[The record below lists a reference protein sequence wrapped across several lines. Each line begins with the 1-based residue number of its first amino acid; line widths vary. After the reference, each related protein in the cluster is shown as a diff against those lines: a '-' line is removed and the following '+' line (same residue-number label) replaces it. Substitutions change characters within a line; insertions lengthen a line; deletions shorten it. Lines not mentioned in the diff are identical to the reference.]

1 MTLMETNTVM
11 NRNDAAG
18 DPLAVARSV
27 LLEPHGLDVK
37 DLNGA
42 IGRIFEHKVD
52 YADLYFQYTRS
63 EGWSLDEGIVKS
75 GSFAIRGWGF
85 VRSRGIVRPLRIRTR
100 SMRRR

>member
-1 MTLMETNTVM
+1 MTLMETNTAM

-42 IGRIFEHKVD
+42 DR
-52 YADLYFQYTRS
+52 ADLRTQ
-63 EGWSLDEGIVKS
+63 GGL
-75 GSFAIRGWGF
+75 RGPVF
-85 VRSRGIVRPLRIRTR
+85 PVHPQ
-100 SMRRR
+100 